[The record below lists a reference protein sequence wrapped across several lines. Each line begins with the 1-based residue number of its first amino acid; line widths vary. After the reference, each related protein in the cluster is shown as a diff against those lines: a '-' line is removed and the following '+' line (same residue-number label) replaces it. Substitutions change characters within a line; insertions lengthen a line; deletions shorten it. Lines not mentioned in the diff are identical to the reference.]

1 MRTAVIGIGSA
12 GRRHIENLLALGIT
26 DIVAISEYNRLAE
39 LTIGGTAI
47 QVAHN
52 SEAAFAQDVD
62 IVVIANPTAM
72 HLDLTQQA
80 VKANKHIY
88 LEKPAA
94 TSAKGLTELCQDIN
108 ERDLICA
115 IGTQNRFNPR
125 LEEMRSRLKNGEAGT
140 IYAVHAMLGEHI
152 ADYHPEE
159 DYRQSYTA
167 RAALGG
173 GVLLTQIHQIDY
185 LNWLF
190 GPFES
195 VFAVGGK
202 RSDLE
207 IDVEDTSSY
216 LLQAANGIAVQGH
229 IDYLQRPKRISVEV
243 LGTKGKFEWDYFENA
258 LSFTPVEA
266 KADRETTNSVFDRNA
281 MFLDCMRDFLDCI
294 RNGTQPRA
302 NLSDG
307 LTALRIVDAIKESMT
322 THQSVGLTS

>member
-1 MRTAVIGIGSA
+1 MRIAVIGVGSA
-12 GRRHIENLLALGIT
+12 GRRHIKNLLTLGVT
-26 DIVAISEYNRLAE
+26 DIIAISEFNQLAE

-47 QVAHN
+47 PVAH
-52 SEAAFAQDVD
+52 STDAAFTQDVD

-72 HLDLTQQA
+72 HLDLTRRA
-80 VKANKHIY
+80 VAANKHIY

-94 TSAKGLTELCQDIN
+94 TSAKGLATLCRDIKTK
-108 ERDLICA
+108 RLICA

-125 LEEMRSRLKNGEAGT
+125 LEEMRSRLMNGDAGT
-140 IYAVHAMLGEHI
+140 VYAVHAMLGEHI

-202 RSDLE
+202 RSNME
-207 IDVEDTSSY
+207 IDVEDCSTY
-216 LLQAANGIAVQGH
+216 LLNGANGIAVQGH
-229 IDYLQRPKRISVEV
+229 LDYLQRPKRVSVEV
-243 LGTKGKFEWDYFENA
+243 MGTAGKFDWDYFGNA
-258 LSFTPVEA
+258 LSFTPAETEA
-266 KADRETTNSVFDRNA
+266 SSKIIQTPFDRNA
-281 MFLDCMRDFLDCI
+281 MFLDCMRDFLDGI
-294 RNGTQPRA
+294 HNSARPRA
-302 NLSDG
+302 ELSDG

-322 THQSVGLTS
+322 THNSVRLTS